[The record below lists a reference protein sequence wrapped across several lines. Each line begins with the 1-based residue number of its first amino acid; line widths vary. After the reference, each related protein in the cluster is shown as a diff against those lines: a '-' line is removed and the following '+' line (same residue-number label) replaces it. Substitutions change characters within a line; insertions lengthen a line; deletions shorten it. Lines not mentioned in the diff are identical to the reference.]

1 MINEPIIVKKEA
13 FQAIG
18 VSITTTNEIEASTE
32 GKIPGLWNQYF
43 QEQMM
48 HHIPNQQTK
57 ETFAFYSNYES
68 DETGTYQFTIGMPV
82 SSLEGVPEN
91 MTTLT
96 IPAATYAVFT
106 TRKGPVA
113 EVVCEAWEY
122 IWKWSKENKRA
133 FTTDFELYNEKAT
146 DPNNVQLDI
155 YIALA

>member
-1 MINEPIIVKKEA
+1 MKEPIIVKKET

-18 VSITTTNEIEASTE
+18 VSVTTTNEREASTE
-32 GKIPGLWNQYF
+32 GNIPQLWNHYF
-43 QEQMM
+43 QEQIM

-68 DETGTYQFTIGMPV
+68 DETGAYTFTIGMSV
-82 SSLEGVPEN
+82 SSLKDVPEN
-91 MTTLT
+91 MTILT

-106 TRKGPVA
+106 TRKGPVV

-122 IWKWSKENKRA
+122 IWQWSKENKRA
-133 FTTDFELYNEKAT
+133 FTTDFELYDERAL
-146 DPNNVQLDI
+146 DPNHAQLDI

>member
-1 MINEPIIVKKEA
+1 
-13 FQAIG
+13 
-18 VSITTTNEIEASTE
+18 
-32 GKIPGLWNQYF
+32 
-43 QEQMM
+43 M

-68 DETGTYQFTIGMPV
+68 DETGTYKYTIGMPV
-82 SSLEGVPEN
+82 SSLEDVPAN

-113 EVVCEAWEY
+113 EVVCEAWDY

-133 FTTDFELYNEKAT
+133 FTIDFELYDEKSNRSKQRTIGYLYCISLNDKKRRYQMVSSFLSLNSHCANPT
-146 DPNNVQLDI
+146 
-155 YIALA
+155 

>member
-13 FQAIG
+13 FPAIG
-18 VSITTTNEIEASTE
+18 VSLTTTNEKEASTE
-32 GKIPGLWNQYF
+32 GKIPGLWNKYF

-68 DETGTYQFTIGMPV
+68 DETGTYKFTIGMPV
-82 SSLEGVPEN
+82 SSLKDVPEN

-106 TRKGPVA
+106 SRKGPVS

-122 IWKWSKENKRA
+122 IWQWSKENKRA
-133 FTTDFELYNEKAT
+133 FTADFELYDEKAV
-146 DPNNVQLDI
+146 DPNNVQVDI

>member
-1 MINEPIIVKKEA
+1 MKEPIIVRKEA

-43 QEQMM
+43 QEQIMS
-48 HHIPNQQTK
+48 HIPNQQTK

-82 SSLEGVPEN
+82 SSLEDAPEN

-106 TRKGPVA
+106 TRKDQLLKSFAKLGNIFGNGQKKTNVLLQQTLSFTMKKQQIQLTHN
-113 EVVCEAWEY
+113 Y
-122 IWKWSKENKRA
+122 I
-133 FTTDFELYNEKAT
+133 FILH
-146 DPNNVQLDI
+146 
-155 YIALA
+155 

>member
-18 VSITTTNEIEASTE
+18 ISITTTNEEEASTE
-32 GKIPGLWNQYF
+32 GKIPGLWNRYF
-43 QEQMM
+43 QEQIM

-68 DETGTYQFTIGMPV
+68 DETGTYTFTIGMPV
-82 SSLEGVPEN
+82 SSLEDVPET
-91 MTTLT
+91 MTTLI

-133 FTTDFELYNEKAT
+133 FTIDFELYDERAL
-146 DPNNVQLDI
+146 DPTNVQLDI

>member
-1 MINEPIIVKKEA
+1 MKEPIIVKKEA

-18 VSITTTNEIEASTE
+18 VSVTTTNEKEASTE
-32 GKIPGLWNQYF
+32 GKIPELWNRYF

-57 ETFAFYSNYES
+57 ETLAFYSNYES
-68 DETGTYQFTIGMPV
+68 DETGTYTFTIGMPV
-82 SSLEGVPEN
+82 SSLKEVPEN

-133 FTTDFELYNEKAT
+133 FTTDFELYDEKAT
-146 DPNNVQLDI
+146 DPTNVHVNTYL
-155 YIALA
+155 YV